1 MKNNVLPQ
9 KNITNLSIYAS
20 LIKLL
25 SNIKFKIANF
35 IEFQIIKLLGPY
47 LHYAIDRI
55 LSEKEQNKFIPKYE
69 IDSRDYDSMKYTV
82 KHYFKLQNKSGT
94 SI

>member
-9 KNITNLSIYAS
+9 KNTTNLSIYTS
-20 LIKLL
+20 LSKLF

-55 LSEKEQNKFIPKYE
+55 LVKKSKTNLFQN
-69 IDSRDYDSMKYTV
+69 T
-82 KHYFKLQNKSGT
+82 KLIQVT
-94 SI
+94 MIL